1 MTHAARARTG
11 TLDDIATDGHVFSII
26 AMDQRNTL
34 RRMFTA
40 VGLEASDDDLRT
52 AKADVARVLTP
63 AATGLLSDPTYGVP
77 AIAQANALAPSCG
90 LLVAA
95 EPSER
100 RSFQGEPRTH
110 RDPELNA
117 RWLLDQLAA
126 TPTSSSSSSAPTA
139 RPRPRAGAGRGS
151 RTWSARRWPS
161 ARRSSATAAPPAC
174 RWSSRTSCT
183 SDPGEDL
190 RGQAR
195 EDAIIEAARAL
206 NDLDIDLLKL
216 EYPGSPE
223 GCRRLAEVLDRPWA
237 VLSAGVPFDQFTD
250 IIRIA
255 AQEGGASGFI
265 AGRSVW
271 REVVGLTGRERLEF
285 LTVGR
290 APPAGKAHRRRRA
303 LGAALD
309 RGKPVAPW
317 PPPAAANST
326 PRRPALSNGRRAFW
340 RSRHVDGARHW
351 NGWEPTYQC
360 RVQPDSMASA
370 AWAPVCP
377 RPLLVLSW
385 SYGSRDHQF
394 PRR

>member
-1 MTHAARARTG
+1 MTPAAKVRTG
-11 TLDDIATDGHVFSII
+11 TLDDIATNSHVFSII

-34 RRMFTA
+34 RRMFTT

-77 AIAQANALAPSCG
+77 AIAQANALAPNCG
-90 LLVAA
+90 LLIAA

-117 RWLLDQLAA
+117 QWLLDQGGDAYKFFVQLRADRPVPAQGEPDLVGETIAVCEEIIRDCRA
-126 TPTSSSSSSAPTA
+126 TGVPVVIENLVYE
-139 RPRPRAGAGRGS
+139 R
-151 RTWSARRWPS
+151 
-161 ARRSSATAAPPAC
+161 
-174 RWSSRTSCT
+174 
-183 SDPGEDL
+183 PGEDL

-195 EDAIIEAARAL
+195 EDSIIEAARAL

-223 GCRRLAEVLDRPWA
+223 GCRRLAAILDRPWA

-255 AQEGGASGFI
+255 ADEGGASGFI

-271 REVVGLTGRERLEF
+271 REVVSLVGHQRQEF
-285 LTVGR
+285 LTSVALPRLEKLIGVAEHSARPWTETSKPTRGILGHDGR
-290 APPAGKAHRRRRA
+290 DSAG
-303 LGAALD
+303 
-309 RGKPVAPW
+309 
-317 PPPAAANST
+317 
-326 PRRPALSNGRRAFW
+326 PRL
-340 RSRHVDGARHW
+340 
-351 NGWEPTYQC
+351 
-360 RVQPDSMASA
+360 
-370 AWAPVCP
+370 
-377 RPLLVLSW
+377 
-385 SYGSRDHQF
+385 
-394 PRR
+394 